1 VKGLALEYPRDAAA
15 RISDLIRKRAEHR
28 RKEWPSSQE
37 EFDTAE
43 SQRRYVAPLPTVEE
57 IGSLTDTAFLAS
69 VTREEGRDVAFRAL
83 FCDPAMAAASLWPL
97 VVFNQSIPWSV
108 EDIRKLSP
116 ACGHESTDIAVYR
129 VDGALHIWGL
139 LYVRRK
145 EVGQRSAP
153 TGFTVESHQAAS
165 IHATFDGEPV
175 LMYSKSECTVP
186 EVEGVVDKV
195 DIRKIIAEA
204 LDEIPGFRE
213 RMTMASRLVDMANEA
228 LVSGHGATIL
238 LVPSG
243 MSPRCLD
250 APRYVLATSTTEALE
265 KAFLDLSGIAAT
277 RGVARLAFLDGALLI
292 EATGKVRAAGAMI
305 LVQRP
310 YDFPVVTLS
319 PSHPKRKATECKLAD
334 FGGGA
339 RHRSALVFCF
349 ENPGAFA
356 LVVSHDGQ
364 LSICTRPLNEAVV
377 VAIRP
382 ILRGTDIGI

>member
-1 VKGLALEYPRDAAA
+1 
-15 RISDLIRKRAEHR
+15 
-28 RKEWPSSQE
+28 
-37 EFDTAE
+37 
-43 SQRRYVAPLPTVEE
+43 
-57 IGSLTDTAFLAS
+57 
-69 VTREEGRDVAFRAL
+69 
-83 FCDPAMAAASLWPL
+83 
-97 VVFNQSIPWSV
+97 
-108 EDIRKLSP
+108 
-116 ACGHESTDIAVYR
+116 
-129 VDGALHIWGL
+129 
-139 LYVRRK
+139 
-145 EVGQRSAP
+145 
-153 TGFTVESHQAAS
+153 
-165 IHATFDGEPV
+165 
-175 LMYSKSECTVP
+175 MYSKSECTVP

-250 APRYVLATSTTEALE
+250 APRYVVATSTTEALE